1 MGKKIL
7 VLGTGAQG
15 STVAQRMDEEDN
27 VDRLICADTDHK
39 AVDELV
45 KILKKAEGAY
55 VDANDTQSIIKAA
68 EGVDLIVNAL
78 PIRFAP
84 NVLDA
89 ALAVNANYQ
98 DFAATDVLDEWW
110 PRCVEIMYD
119 EYGKKFAERK
129 RLAIIG
135 TGSAPGMM
143 CVATKSSMRHL
154 DTCDDILM
162 MVYEGVEAKRF
173 LPFWW
178 SFLPCENLSNLP
190 RYPDDGIRG
199 SGGQEVP
206 AVLVVAVHCTFRYD
220 RPDVCT

>member
-1 MGKKIL
+1 MAERRNEMGKKIL

-178 SFLPCENLSNLP
+178 SPFTAL
-190 RYPDDGIRG
+190 
-199 SGGQEVP
+199 
-206 AVLVVAVHCTFRYD
+206 
-220 RPDVCT
+220 